1 MTPVLDLLA
10 HAASLNCGKD
20 RRSAEGGHWTERSEG
35 SGCSDSETPNSLF
48 FAKQKAT
55 NIFKIKT
62 RYLILRIRFGISVLF
77 GRILKKITFL
87 EGILCLKEKN
97 TRNLQNNN

>member
-35 SGCSDSETPNSLF
+35 SGWSDSGTPDSLF

-55 NIFKIKT
+55 QNIKKLKIEPDSF
-62 RYLILRIRFGISVLF
+62 LR
-77 GRILKKITFL
+77 
-87 EGILCLKEKN
+87 
-97 TRNLQNNN
+97 